1 MLHIPSSQFRTVPVV
16 RSARPAVK
24 PSTLAAWRDLWR
36 TAPREVRN
44 DLLILT
50 AATPV
55 LLAAFAALWIMV
67 PA

>member
-1 MLHIPSSQFRTVPVV
+1 MLHIPSSQFRTVHDPRPV
-16 RSARPAVK
+16 RPAVK

-36 TAPREVRN
+36 TAPREIRN
-44 DLLILT
+44 DILILT

>member
-1 MLHIPSSQFRTVPVV
+1 MLHIPSSQFRTVHDARPV
-16 RSARPAVK
+16 RPAVK

-36 TAPREVRN
+36 TAPREVRR
-44 DLLILT
+44 DFLALT

-55 LLAAFAALWIMV
+55 LLGAFAALWIMV

>member
-1 MLHIPSSQFRTVPVV
+1 MLHIPSSQFRTVAP
-16 RSARPAVK
+16 SRPARAGLK
-24 PSTLAAWRDLWR
+24 PSTLVAWRDLWR
-36 TAPREVRN
+36 TAPREVRH
-44 DLLILT
+44 DVLILA

>member
-1 MLHIPSSQFRTVPVV
+1 MLHIPSSQFRTVAP
-16 RSARPAVK
+16 ARPAAPASK
-24 PSTLAAWRDLWR
+24 PSTFAAWRDLWR
-36 TAPREVRN
+36 TAPREVRH
-44 DLLILT
+44 DFLILT

>member
-1 MLHIPSSQFRTVPVV
+1 MLHIPSSQFRTVAP
-16 RSARPAVK
+16 ARPAAPASR
-24 PSTLAAWRDLWR
+24 PSTLSAWRNLWR

-44 DLLILT
+44 DVLAL
-50 AATPV
+50 AATTPV

>member
-1 MLHIPSSQFRTVPVV
+1 MLHIPSSQFRTVHASRPV
-16 RSARPAVK
+16 RPTVK
-24 PSTLAAWRDLWR
+24 PSTLAAWLDLWR

-44 DLLILT
+44 DFLILT

-55 LLAAFAALWIMV
+55 VLAAFAALWIMV

>member
-1 MLHIPSSQFRTVPVV
+1 MLHIPSCQFRTVAP
-16 RSARPAVK
+16 ARPAAPASR
-24 PSTLAAWRDLWR
+24 PSTLAAWRNLWR

-44 DLLILT
+44 DVLAL
-50 AATPV
+50 AATTPV

>member
-1 MLHIPSSQFRTVPVV
+1 MLHIPSSQFRTVVE
-16 RSARPAVK
+16 SRPAETGMK
-24 PSTLAAWRDLWR
+24 PSTLAAWRNLWR
-36 TAPREVRN
+36 TAPREVR
-44 DLLILT
+44 DDVLILA